1 MASIDFFAVSSLAAA
16 AKMDALLRAD
26 PSADASSVLIEH
38 IESCTASELPALMR
52 AVSRTPSIGKRSI
65 NGIAK
70 VLGRTVASTSIGLDI
85 AWTWAQAWV
94 SIATTPDEF
103 VAPFRTEAAR
113 EKFRSSF
120 LLSELARA
128 TVIQAHPSAP
138 FFLAPAIAELGP
150 TGAPTGADAME
161 FGINVARLIYG
172 ATPNSV
178 TSPAALALAD
188 GCVAAGSEAFAAFQE
203 ESDICAAVTD
213 KQQTSGALFDG
224 LTPRELATAVALQ
237 EIRQATQFCDPE
249 VAWSEPAKVRY
260 MRMDELVNAS
270 VRASV
275 QEAVPELLHALAA
288 DQDLFLRCAVVHHA
302 FAFGLAT
309 ESLSKPAAHELRE
322 LVHGVVTTALSKG
335 AHHWLRAAV
344 IDAHCDAVRK
354 RASLPKEKR
363 WSAPAIS
370 TLGIED
376 DLVRRGVE
384 NAPGLA
390 VQIERFKM
398 HNKQVALVLPSIDA
412 SVTTTSAT
420 ERRQANQGS
429 PPLGLGQ
436 IATHLSSLG
445 HLVRLYDAHR
455 YLYDT
460 TGLARELVGFDY
472 VGVSVVFS
480 TIQSAASLIGK
491 IRELG
496 GVDGP
501 KIVVGGHAPT
511 LMAAS
516 RIKSAGIDFDYLVVG
531 PGEEAFEYILSD
543 EHRDG
548 IPHVVID
555 RVAAPLSETPTSTAR
570 DLATARSTATARY
583 QVFIES
589 LPWMDRRVFADPL
602 TDQAYEPSNTR
613 NLTDVEAHL
622 VLSRGC
628 DWRCSF
634 CTEALIAGRQGE
646 NRRSV
651 ADLMGEI
658 RHLVRHNRVNRIQFI
673 DDNVF
678 PTLPAYKRRLPGHE
692 ANAVTWADGFLN
704 SLAAQAEGGAHQ
716 RWRGL
721 MRAEDFLRYEVLIPH
736 FVERLS
742 ASGCNLLAFGFECGS
757 EKARAAMKGG
767 DALALTNAELIGIV
781 ARLRGAGIFVKGY
794 FIIGGPDQTKAD
806 IDDTII
812 FAESCGV
819 DLAYFA
825 IYKDFRGITQTAS
838 GSQDESALRFRL
850 FSAEVLDQAANNLA
864 DSEWE
869 GQFGTGI
876 PLEQRQSHAIALK
889 MLHEAGFSFS
899 HLVRY
904 NDYHEWMAPY
914 SEMGFTDHVDYFK
927 KLCEAYLRF
936 YARLEWVGR
945 YKALVAS
952 GY

>member
-1 MASIDFFAVSSLAAA
+1 MASIDFFAVSSLAAV
-16 AKMDALLRAD
+16 AKMDALLRANTSSD
-26 PSADASSVLIEH
+26 VLSVLLEQIET
-38 IESCTASELPALMR
+38 SAASELPALLR
-52 AVSRTPSIGKRSI
+52 AVSQTPSTGGHSI

-70 VLGRTVASTSIGLDI
+70 VLSRKVTSTSISVDI

-94 SIATTPDEF
+94 SIATTPSEF
-103 VAPFRTEAAR
+103 VAPFRTEATR

-138 FFLAPAIAELGP
+138 FFLAPAIAELWP
-150 TGAPTGADAME
+150 TGAPTGADATE

-172 ATPNSV
+172 ATSDSV
-178 TSPAALALAD
+178 TESAALALAD
-188 GCVAAGSEAFAAFQE
+188 GCVAAGAEAFAALQE
-203 ESDICAAVTD
+203 ESDICAAVID
-213 KQQTSGALFDG
+213 KQETRGTLFDG
-224 LTPRELATAVALQ
+224 LTPREIATAVALQ
-237 EIRQATQFCDPE
+237 EIRRATQLRDTE
-249 VAWSEPAKVRY
+249 LAWSEPAKDRY
-260 MRMDELVNAS
+260 VRMDELVSALVNAT
-270 VRASV
+270 A
-275 QEAVPELLHALAA
+275 QEAIPELLHALAA

-302 FAFGLAT
+302 FAYGLAT
-309 ESLSKPAAHELRE
+309 GPLSKSSAHKLRE
-322 LVHGVVTTALSKG
+322 VVHGVVTTALSKG

-344 IDAHCDAVRK
+344 IHAHCDNFSK
-354 RASLPKEKR
+354 LASLPIEMR

-376 DLVRRGVE
+376 ALLQRGVE

-390 VQIERFKM
+390 VQIERFKV
-398 HNKQVALVLPSIDA
+398 HHKRVALVLPSIDA
-412 SVTTTSAT
+412 KVSTTSGD
-420 ERRQANQGS
+420 ERRQVNQGS

-436 IATHLSSLG
+436 IATHLGSLG

-460 TGLARELVGFDY
+460 TGLARELAGFDY

-511 LMAAS
+511 LMTES
-516 RIKSAGIDFDYLVVG
+516 RIKTAGIDFDYLVVG

-543 EHRDG
+543 EQRDG
-548 IPHVVID
+548 NPHVVID
-555 RVAAPLSETPTSTAR
+555 RVVASLIETPTSTAHG
-570 DLATARSTATARY
+570 LATARSTASARY
-583 QVFIES
+583 QVFIEN
-589 LPWMDRRVFADPL
+589 LPWLERRVFADPL
-602 TDQAYEPSNTR
+602 TGQAYEPSTTR

-658 RHLVRHNRVNRIQFI
+658 EHLVRHNGVNRLQFI

-678 PTLPAYKRRLPGHE
+678 PTLPVYKRSLAGHE
-692 ANAVTWADGFLN
+692 ANAVTWVESFLN
-704 SLAAQAEGGAHQ
+704 SLAAKAEGRAHQ
-716 RWRGL
+716 KWRGL
-721 MRAEDFLRYEVLIPH
+721 MRAEDFLRYEVLIPQ
-736 FVERLS
+736 FVERLT

-767 DALALTNAELIGIV
+767 KALALTNTEIIGMV

-806 IDDTII
+806 IDDTIA
-812 FAESCGV
+812 FAQRCGV

-825 IYKDFRGITQTAS
+825 IYKDFRGIAQTARR
-838 GSQDESALRFRL
+838 SQDDSALRFSL
-850 FSAEVLDQAANNLA
+850 FPAEVLDQAANGIS
-864 DSEWE
+864 DTDWE
-869 GQFGTGI
+869 RKFGTGI
-876 PLEQRQSHAIALK
+876 PREDRRSHANALK

-904 NDYHEWMAPY
+904 NDYHEWIAPY
-914 SEMGFTDHVDYFK
+914 SEMGFADHVDYFR

-936 YARLEWVGR
+936 YARLEWVDR
-945 YKALVAS
+945 YKALVDS